1 MTNAIIRRVIVLGAI
16 AIVTLLAVQTY
27 WVLLTYDLQEREFNR
42 KVYQALLDT
51 AHKLSFTASPAF
63 TLPSQNLIVEPY
75 SNYYVV
81 NINNQF
87 KAGDLEHY
95 LGESLES
102 QGLKEDFHYGIF
114 DCSSNQMVAGKIIRF
129 TDKSGFIYS
138 DNAAVPTALPALN
151 DADFI
156 YYFGVRFPDK
166 NANLLSN
173 MWIVVVFSLLMLL
186 TIAFFIYSMGVIL
199 RQKQLSELQRDFI
212 NNMTHEFKTPI
223 STINI
228 STDVFLQSS
237 TIKTDLRLNRYAKII
252 KEQVMRLN
260 TQVEKVLQLAKI
272 EKDNLELNKEKVD
285 LEELIHSLSPSL
297 ELKAGEK
304 NGIVQLHLGT
314 PHPMIMADQ
323 LHLTNILHNLVDNAV
338 KYSRPN
344 VPPEIII
351 ALFKSKK
358 GVTLKVTDNGLGIS
372 KEHQKRV
379 FDKFYR
385 VSTGN
390 VHNVKGFGLG
400 LFYVKEICKQ
410 HGWGLNLTS
419 EPGKG
424 TSVEIVFSLV
434 KI

>member
-1 MTNAIIRRVIVLGAI
+1 MTNAIIRRVIILGAI
-16 AIVTLLAVQTY
+16 AIASLLAVQTY

-42 KVYQALLDT
+42 KVFQALLET
-51 AHKLSFTASPAF
+51 ANKLSYTSSPAF
-63 TLPSQNLIVEPY
+63 TLPAKNLIVQPY

-95 LGESLES
+95 LGQSLEA
-102 QGLKEDFHYGIF
+102 QGLKEAFHYGIF
-114 DCSSNQMVAGKIIRF
+114 DCSSNQMVAGKMIRYV
-129 TDKSGFIYS
+129 KEGFVF
-138 DNAAVPTALPALN
+138 DEDLNQKNTLPALD

-166 NANLLSN
+166 NASLISN
-173 MWIVVVFSLLMLL
+173 MWIVVAFSLLMLV
-186 TIAFFIYSMGVIL
+186 TVAFFIYSMFVIL

-228 STDVFLQSS
+228 STDVFLQNAS
-237 TIKTDLRLNRYAKII
+237 IKSDMRLNRYAGII

-272 EKDNLELNKEKVD
+272 ERDHLELNKEKVD
-285 LEELIHSLSPSL
+285 LEELINSLSPSL
-297 ELKAGEK
+297 ELKIGEK
-304 NGIVQLHLGT
+304 EGKLQLHLGI
-314 PHPMIMADQ
+314 PHPIVMADR

-338 KYSRPN
+338 KYSKPN
-344 VPPEIII
+344 VPPEIVVG
-351 ALFKSKK
+351 LYKSKK
-358 GVTLKVTDNGLGIS
+358 GVGLKVADNGLGIS

-400 LFYVKEICKQ
+400 LFYVREICKQ
-410 HGWGLNLTS
+410 HGWPIQLRS
-419 EPGKG
+419 EIGKG
-424 TSVEIVFSLV
+424 TSIDIQIPTE
-434 KI
+434 

>member
-1 MTNAIIRRVIVLGAI
+1 MTNAIIRRVIILGAI
-16 AIVTLLAVQTY
+16 AIASLLAVQTY

-42 KVYQALLDT
+42 KVFQALLET
-51 AHKLSFTASPAF
+51 ANKLSYTSSPAF
-63 TLPSQNLIVEPY
+63 TLPAKNLIVQPY

-95 LGESLES
+95 LGQSLEA
-102 QGLKEDFHYGIF
+102 QGLKEAFHYGIF
-114 DCSSNQMVAGKIIRF
+114 DCSSNQMVAGKMIRYV
-129 TDKSGFIYS
+129 KEGFVF
-138 DNAAVPTALPALN
+138 DEDLNQKNTLPALD

-166 NANLLSN
+166 NASLISN
-173 MWIVVVFSLLMLL
+173 MWIVVVFSLLMLV
-186 TIAFFIYSMGVIL
+186 TVAFFIYSMFVIL

-228 STDVFLQSS
+228 STDVFLQNAS
-237 TIKTDLRLNRYAKII
+237 IKSDMRLNRYAGII

-272 EKDNLELNKEKVD
+272 ERDHLELNKEKVD
-285 LEELIHSLSPSL
+285 LEELINSLSPSL
-297 ELKAGEK
+297 ELKIGEK
-304 NGIVQLHLGT
+304 EGKLQLHLGI
-314 PHPMIMADQ
+314 PHPIVMADR

-338 KYSRPN
+338 KYSKPN
-344 VPPEIII
+344 VPPEIVVG
-351 ALFKSKK
+351 LYKSKK
-358 GVTLKVTDNGLGIS
+358 GVGLKVADNGLGIS

-400 LFYVKEICKQ
+400 LFYVREICKQ
-410 HGWGLNLTS
+410 HGWPIQLRS
-419 EPGKG
+419 EIGKG
-424 TSVEIVFSLV
+424 TSIDIQIPTE
-434 KI
+434 

>member
-1 MTNAIIRRVIVLGAI
+1 MTNAIIRRVIILGAI
-16 AIVTLLAVQTY
+16 AIASLLAVQTY

-42 KVYQALLDT
+42 KVFQALLET
-51 AHKLSFTASPAF
+51 ANKLSYTSSPAF
-63 TLPSQNLIVEPY
+63 TLPAKNLIVQPY

-95 LGESLES
+95 LGQSLEA
-102 QGLKEDFHYGIF
+102 QGLKEAFHYGIF
-114 DCSSNQMVAGKIIRF
+114 DCSSNQMVAGKMIRYV
-129 TDKSGFIYS
+129 KEGFVFNEDLS
-138 DNAAVPTALPALN
+138 QKNTLPALD

-156 YYFGVRFPDK
+156 YYFGIRFPDK
-166 NANLLSN
+166 NASLISN
-173 MWIVVVFSLLMLL
+173 MWIVVVFSLLMLV
-186 TIAFFIYSMGVIL
+186 TVAFFIYSMFVIL

-228 STDVFLQSS
+228 STDVFLQNAS
-237 TIKTDLRLNRYAKII
+237 IKSDMRLNRYAGII

-272 EKDNLELNKEKVD
+272 ERDHLELNKEKVD
-285 LEELIHSLSPSL
+285 LEELINSLSPSL
-297 ELKAGEK
+297 ELKIGEK
-304 NGIVQLHLGT
+304 QGALQLHLGI
-314 PHPMIMADQ
+314 PHPIVMADR

-338 KYSRPN
+338 KYSKPN
-344 VPPEIII
+344 VPPEIVVG
-351 ALFKSKK
+351 LYKSKK
-358 GVTLKVTDNGLGIS
+358 GVGLKVADNGLGIS

-400 LFYVKEICKQ
+400 LFYVREICKQ
-410 HGWGLNLTS
+410 HGWPIQLRS
-419 EPGKG
+419 EIGKG
-424 TSVEIVFSLV
+424 TSIDIQIPTE
-434 KI
+434 